1 MLSDAEI
8 KKILA
13 GTLTKPDLEGY
24 FQPQAAVSESYNVEA
39 KKQNLATEKLSE
51 GTKRA
56 HRELHEKYVDA
67 LNTIS
72 AKLDTVKRAESNS
85 NSSEFR
91 SLKIDET
98 YNHNGAYLHDL
109 YFENISDLASEITVD
124 SLAYMRLQRDFGDFD
139 AWQRDF
145 IACCM
150 SSRCGWAITG
160 YSFYL
165 GRYINVSV
173 DLHSSQVPIGLLPVI
188 VMDTWQ
194 HSYYRDYLSDVR
206 SYTVAMMKELNWSVI
221 DRRFKRLDAIVQA
234 NKSAEVKNG

>member
-1 MLSDAEI
+1 MLSDDEI
-8 KKILA
+8 RKILA
-13 GTLTKPDLEGY
+13 GTLTK
-24 FQPQAAVSESYNVEA
+24 AAPERAPTQRETVSEAYNVEA
-39 KKQNLATEKLSE
+39 KSPSLATERLSE
-51 GTKRA
+51 GAKKA

-85 NSSEFR
+85 NSSDFR

-160 YSFYL
+160 YSLYL

-173 DLHSSQVPIGLLPVI
+173 DLHSSHVPVGFLPVV

-194 HSYYRDYLSDVR
+194 HSYYRDYLNDVK
-206 SYTVAMMKELNWSVI
+206 SYTVAMMKELNWNVI
-221 DRRFKRLDAIVQA
+221 DRRFKRIDAIVQA
-234 NKSAEVKNG
+234 VKSSEVKNG

>member
-1 MLSDAEI
+1 MLSDADI
-8 KKILA
+8 KRILA
-13 GTLTKPDLEGY
+13 ETLKQGK
-24 FQPQAAVSESYNVEA
+24 AAEAGRVDESYSVEA
-39 KKQNLATEKLSE
+39 RVAALATERLSE

-56 HRELHEKYVDA
+56 HKELHEKYVEA
-67 LNTIS
+67 LNTVS
-72 AKLDTVKRAESNS
+72 AQLDTVKRGESNANHS
-85 NSSEFR
+85 AFR

-124 SLAYMRLQRDFGDFD
+124 SLAFMRLQRDFGDFD

-160 YSFYL
+160 YSVYL
-165 GRYINVSV
+165 GRFINISV
-173 DLHSSQVPIGLLPVI
+173 DLHSTDVPIGFLPVI

-194 HSYYRDYLSDVR
+194 HAYYRDYLNDVK
-206 SYTVAMMKELNWSVI
+206 SYTVAMMKELNWNVI
-221 DRRFKRLDAIVQA
+221 DKRFKRMDAITQA
-234 NKSAEVKNG
+234 IKTTEVRNG

>member
-1 MLSDAEI
+1 MISDEEI
-8 KKILA
+8 KQILA
-13 GTLTKPDLEGY
+13 GTLTRTAQPVLE
-24 FQPQAAVSESYNVEA
+24 AYNVEA
-39 KKQNLATEKLSE
+39 KTANLATERLSE
-51 GTKRA
+51 GNKNA
-56 HRELHEKYVDA
+56 HKELHEKYVEA

-72 AKLDTVKRAESNS
+72 AKLDTVKRGESS
-85 NSSEFR
+85 ANSSDYR

-109 YFENISDLASEITVD
+109 YFENISDLKSEITVD
-124 SLAYMRLQRDFGDFD
+124 SLSFMRLQRDFGDFD
-139 AWQRDF
+139 TWQRDF

-160 YSFYL
+160 YSVYL

-173 DLHSSQVPIGLLPVI
+173 DLHDTHVPVGFLPTI

-194 HSYYRDYLSDVR
+194 HAYYRDYLNDVK

-221 DRRFKRLDAIVQA
+221 DKRFKRIDAVVQA
-234 NKSAEVKNG
+234 MKSSEVKNG